1 MPYAFLIEPDTGHA
15 CVPCLRR
22 SGYAQ
27 AGGTHFGVQ
36 ARSRYFKKY
45 AIL

>member
-1 MPYAFLIEPDTGHA
+1 
-15 CVPCLRR
+15 VPCLRQ

-36 ARSRYFKKY
+36 ARTRYFKKY
-45 AIL
+45 AILENMNTFIHIFPLL